1 MAQARFGLDLF
12 HFQTFLRFKAIPMTA
27 IVSKNVHYTFFS
39 SSSQQMQIYRLFFS
53 SQPLDGRVV
62 ETQNALKWIVHAD
75 AMRSLTLLQK

>member
-12 HFQTFLRFKAIPMTA
+12 HFLTFLQFLKAIPINTNA
-27 IVSKNVHYTFFS
+27 DLS
-39 SSSQQMQIYRLFFS
+39 LFFS